1 MMMISNGRR
10 FRKGVFFLNFLLLLQ
25 TVYSYMCSFS
35 FREYTTSSRKSPFC
49 QFPPT
54 YNRRTR
60 NNNNN
65 EKVLHVTISA
75 AALDDS
81 NNIISSSSNN
91 SNKKEK
97 WNAEEDTHFLQRKT
111 DQLLEMTGE
120 GYNND
125 PEDYTMSQQQQ
136 QHTNGRMPG
145 GGGGGKKLRVNIR
158 TFNWLIDSWRM
169 NPNGLGATNAEL
181 LLLRLEEIHER
192 EQSMNG
198 NKAFEPDVRI
208 FTKVINTMAR
218 SDSPGAAQR
227 SEQMLRRMQN
237 LYESGRNKAAKPNA
251 LTYTAVIEGY
261 ANSRLGEV
269 AANRAN
275 DLFTELEDLYYSTR
289 DPDLRPLQ
297 RTYHE
302 LILAWSRS
310 GVEGAADHTEGILN
324 HMEEQYDIDLIKM
337 EGAKPVA
344 ANYNAVIDAH
354 AKSGAKGATEKAE
367 RILNRMESR
376 SKEFGDDP
384 DVRPNVRTYNSL
396 LNAYAKSGE
405 QDSPYKAEEILTHMV
420 KLYESTGNHEVQPD
434 VTSFSTVINAWARSH
449 NFGKA
454 EHALKILEQMV
465 DLYSAGENVNAQPN
479 VIIFNSVMNAC
490 AFTIGSEYEQ
500 GRALE
505 IAHSMFK
512 SLESSHYMNPDDI
525 TYGTYLKVCANQV
538 VDDNFRDSLTAAIF
552 KKCVKDGQVGDLV
565 MQQMQNAASRDLYIE
580 LFGSDQPLT
589 PEEIPDHWKCNV
601 REKTTLE

>member
-1 MMMISNGRR
+1 M
-10 FRKGVFFLNFLLLLQ
+10 
-25 TVYSYMCSFS
+25 
-35 FREYTTSSRKSPFC
+35 
-49 QFPPT
+49 
-54 YNRRTR
+54 
-60 NNNNN
+60 
-65 EKVLHVTISA
+65 
-75 AALDDS
+75 
-81 NNIISSSSNN
+81 
-91 SNKKEK
+91 
-97 WNAEEDTHFLQRKT
+97 
-111 DQLLEMTGE
+111 
-120 GYNND
+120 
-125 PEDYTMSQQQQ
+125 
-136 QHTNGRMPG
+136 
-145 GGGGGKKLRVNIR
+145 
-158 TFNWLIDSWRM
+158 
-169 NPNGLGATNAEL
+169 
-181 LLLRLEEIHER
+181 
-192 EQSMNG
+192 
-198 NKAFEPDVRI
+198 
-208 FTKVINTMAR
+208 
-218 SDSPGAAQR
+218 
-227 SEQMLRRMQN
+227 
-237 LYESGRNKAAKPNA
+237 
-251 LTYTAVIEGY
+251 
-261 ANSRLGEV
+261 
-269 AANRAN
+269 
-275 DLFTELEDLYYSTR
+275 
-289 DPDLRPLQ
+289 
-297 RTYHE
+297 
-302 LILAWSRS
+302 
-310 GVEGAADHTEGILN
+310 EGAADHTEEILN
-324 HMEEQYDIDLIKM
+324 HMEEQYDTDLIKM